1 MYIESKCKFEWT
13 SSAIKYFQRQI
24 LSYCYYLCYIERL
37 ESQKS
42 CEAKWLC
49 NNVVCRKRGNFSLK
63 SHNTTVYHIEICP
76 RLQTATLC
84 NYPPQVFS
92 WHWRNGGY
100 SKERI
105 HLVRCW
111 NNMFYLAIIELFV
124 YVYHLDQ
131 LSLTRATLTWH
142 GDHIVEADQ
151 SMRTAW
157 CRWRCFALQSSQ
169 FSGLRWLA
177 CGKRSLIG
185 RWES

>member
-37 ESQKS
+37 ESQK
-42 CEAKWLC
+42 
-49 NNVVCRKRGNFSLK
+49 VVRLNGCAITLSVGNAVTLVLNLITRLF
-63 SHNTTVYHIEICP
+63 TICP
-76 RLQTATLC
+76 RLQMATLC